1 LPARKRTKQ
10 DVKRAVRR
18 KRSTLS
24 RLRPFWIA
32 GAGIAALAA
41 AGGYKAATLP
51 MFDMTS
57 LAVAGVSHVSAD
69 DVRMRAAIDAR
80 SNVWLQDRAAMVRRI
95 VAIPY
100 VANAHVA
107 IRFPAAVTIAVA
119 ERVPAGCVRD
129 PSRHLFTIDAD
140 RRILESGCSAP
151 PVTYNLRTAI
161 DGRPG
166 VFLNNPEL
174 DALLADAAALAR
186 GSNRFRSFGFDEFG
200 DLEATLVDG
209 IAVRFGDD
217 EDLARK
223 DRLVGP
229 ILAELG
235 PRLGTVRALDM
246 RAPATP
252 VVEFEAPKPRPSTRS
267 RQAINTIYTRTS
279 P

>member
-1 LPARKRTKQ
+1 
-10 DVKRAVRR
+10 VRR

-57 LAVAGVSHVSAD
+57 LDVTGVSHLSANE
-69 DVRMRAAIDAR
+69 VRSRAAIDAH
-80 SNVWLQDRAAMVRRI
+80 SNVWLQDRAAIVRRI
-95 VAIPY
+95 DAIPY
-100 VANAHVA
+100 VANAHVT

-119 ERVPAGCVRD
+119 ERVPAACVRN
-129 PSRHLFTIDAD
+129 PSGRLFTIDAD
-140 RRILESGCSAP
+140 RRILESGCDAM
-151 PVTYNLRTAI
+151 PVTYELRTSI

-166 VFLNNPEL
+166 IFLSNPEL
-174 DALLADAAALAR
+174 DALLADAAALA
-186 GSNRFRSFGFDEFG
+186 GGGNRFRTLGFDEFG

-217 EDLARK
+217 GDLARK

-235 PRLGTVRALDM
+235 ARVRTVRALDI

-252 VVEFEAPKPRPSTRS
+252 VVEFEAPKSPASTRS
-267 RQAINTIYTRTS
+267 QQAINTIYTRTS

>member
-1 LPARKRTKQ
+1 M
-10 DVKRAVRR
+10 KRAVRR

-32 GAGIAALAA
+32 GAGIAALAS

-51 MFDMTS
+51 MFDMKS
-57 LAVAGVSHVSAD
+57 LAVTGVSHLSAD
-69 DVRMRAAIDAR
+69 DVRSRAAIDAH

-95 VAIPY
+95 DAIPY
-100 VANAHVA
+100 VASAQVA
-107 IRFPAAVTIAVA
+107 IRFPAAVTIAVV
-119 ERVPAGCVRD
+119 ERVATGCVRD
-129 PSRHLFTIDAD
+129 PSGRHFTIDAD
-140 RRILESGCSAP
+140 RRILESGCRAS
-151 PVTYNLRTAI
+151 PVTYDLRTSI

-166 VFLNNPEL
+166 VFLSNSEL
-174 DALLADAAALAR
+174 DSLLADTAALAA
-186 GSNRFRSFGFDEFG
+186 GSNRFRTLGFDEFG

-217 EDLARK
+217 GDLARK

-235 PRLGTVRALDM
+235 PRWRTVRALDI

-252 VVEFEAPKPRPSTRS
+252 VVEYDAPKSRASTRS
-267 RQAINTIYTRTS
+267 QQAINTIYTRTS